1 MINWKNK
8 LFKNNAGFTNKPIII
23 TIIVIGFLI
32 RLYGVNWDSGY
43 YFHPDERSIYM
54 RVDCMYKVLMN
65 SLGYLDCIK
74 APPFELT
81 EPGLPSVQTFLN
93 SDKSPLNPHWFP
105 IGSAII
111 YLLLFFKIILSPFFT
126 LGVYDLYL
134 IGRPLSI
141 IADIGSMVF
150 IYLIAKNIFGSR
162 AALFS
167 LVLFAFLPT
176 SIQHSHYY
184 RPEPFSVFFILASF
198 WSMLK
203 LYNKQSLKH
212 YLVTGF
218 CIGLALSFKIS
229 ALSLGIPLSILFLL
243 FLISKIDHKS
253 ITLHFR
259 QFKLFLITGFVI
271 LSTYI
276 VLNPYSILDFQEFWE
291 WNTREINIVNTAG
304 IVPYTIQYLNSPNF
318 IYEFLQ
324 TTKWNIGLLTGVSLW
339 VLFTSAIIYNFK
351 YPKMNEILLLV
362 WGFAYFITIATVD
375 VKFSRYMYPLIPIMI
390 IIGSGYLFKIQ
401 NYLGQKKNLL
411 SPVLSII
418 IAILA
423 ASSILYGLAY
433 TNMYT
438 KDHTAVQASK
448 WINGNIPKGTKIIND
463 NHWDESIPDIYGYQ
477 VKQIPIF
484 ESDTQDKG
492 FDIAIDLSSSEYLIF
507 YSNRT
512 YNAIF
517 NNSSQYP
524 ISASYYNNLFNQKL
538 GYSLIKSFT
547 QYPEIAGIHFQ
558 HDTFSINNIPT
569 PIGFPTDDNS
579 GLYLNLGY
587 GDNDIV
593 NYDHPVVLIFQNTQ
607 HYKPDQIY
615 QTIYSGRT
623 NYPSKLN
630 SMLTLEDKI
639 TNSNGG
645 TWNNIFSE
653 NILIAKLPVLSWFIL
668 LEIVTILFLPISL
681 IIFHGLPDKGFGI
694 NKLLSLFV
702 IAYITWMFV
711 YLNIL
716 TFTMSSIILI
726 VVILSAV
733 SIRIFY
739 TNKDYIVTTIK
750 NNIKLFVI
758 EDLIFLSAFGLF
770 VLIRWFNPDLW
781 HPYLGGE
788 KPMDFAYLNAII
800 KSTTMPPYDPWF
812 AGGYIN
818 YYYFGQ
824 FFIAVYIILSG
835 ILPEI
840 AYNLAIPTLYA
851 FTAILSFSIGYN
863 IYSLYREKIHLSR
876 TSIFAGFIT
885 LFLITLSGNFGI
897 LFQIIDNPSYLMN
910 PTRFDWW
917 GPSRMMEPQFSIT
930 EFPFWTFLFADLHAH
945 LIALPFT
952 ILAILVGLNVCTNL
966 LKQEGIFT
974 KKFIA
979 SFLSFALIL
988 GSLSVINTWD
998 YPTYLVISL
1007 FFIFIGIFTSLSSI
1021 QQKITKLI
1029 LISSSLITIS
1039 YLLYLPYHLDNTIYT
1054 SGFHLSNEQTAISD
1068 FLSIY
1073 GFFLFILL
1081 SYFLLKTLNFYT
1093 SLPIPRNLIFPISI
1107 ILISAITVI
1116 LSFTLYFGYFT
1127 VGIIVILIIMLKLM
1141 IPDLYMN
1148 SLGNRY
1154 YLFPL
1159 FFILLSLSI
1168 CIFVDIFTIDNDI
1181 NRMNTVFKFYNQ
1193 AWILFSIGSAFLLTI
1208 LLESIN
1214 SKLIFN
1220 NRIVT
1225 FFWIF
1230 LLGFFVINASLFAIF
1245 GTTSRVNNR
1254 FTTEFKSLNGM
1265 EFMQY
1270 ASYTDT
1276 KAPLWNPEMNGL
1288 NLNHDLEGIMWIRN
1302 NIPGSPVIAE
1312 ATTEP
1317 HRYMWGNRISIYTG
1331 NPTVIGWGWHQT
1343 QQRTSGESI
1352 EEINT
1357 RIQDVKVFFSTENK
1371 KLAQDIAE
1379 KYNIEYIYVGELEKI
1394 YYPKEGL
1401 DKFDFMIQQGFKK
1414 IYYKNG
1420 FSVYKIELT

>member
-1 MINWKNK
+1 MINWNNK
-8 LFKNNAGFTNKPIII
+8 SFKNNAGFINKSIII
-23 TIIVIGFLI
+23 TIIIIGFLI
-32 RLYGVNWDSGY
+32 RLYGMNWDSGY

-81 EPGLPSVQTFLN
+81 EPGLPSIQTFFN

-105 IGSAII
+105 LGSAII
-111 YLLLFFKIILSPFFT
+111 YLLLFFKILLSPFFT
-126 LGVYDLYL
+126 IGVYDLYL

-162 AALFS
+162 AALLS

-203 LYNKQSLKH
+203 LYNKQSIKH
-212 YLVTGF
+212 YLYVGF
-218 CIGLALSFKIS
+218 SIGLALSFKIS

-243 FLISKIDHKS
+243 FLISSINSSS
-253 ITLHFR
+253 ITLQLH
-259 QFKLFLITGFVI
+259 QIKLFLITGLVI
-271 LSTYI
+271 VSTYVI
-276 VLNPYSILDFQEFWE
+276 INPYSILDFQEFWE

-304 IVPYTIQYLNSPNF
+304 IVPYTIQYLNTPNF

-339 VLFTSAIIYNFK
+339 ILFISAIIYNFR
-351 YPKMNEILLLV
+351 YPKINEILLLV
-362 WGFAYFITIATVD
+362 WGFAYFITIATVE

-401 NYLGQKKNLL
+401 YYLSQKKNLFH
-411 SPVLSII
+411 PVFSILI
-418 IAILA
+418 VILTT
-423 ASSILYGLAY
+423 SSVLYGLAY
-433 TNMYT
+433 TNIYT
-438 KDHTAVQASK
+438 NDHTAVQASK
-448 WINGNIPKGTKIIND
+448 WINENIPKGTKIIND

-477 VKQIPIF
+477 IKQIPIF

-492 FDIAIDLSSSEYLIF
+492 FNIAIDLSSSEYLIF

-517 NNSSQYP
+517 NNSSRYP
-524 ISASYYNNLFNQKL
+524 ISASYYDSLFNEKL
-538 GYSLIKSFT
+538 GYSLVKSFT

-558 HDTFSINNIPT
+558 HDTFSINDIPT
-569 PIGFPTDDNS
+569 PIGFPTDDKS
-579 GLYLNLGY
+579 GLNLNLGY

-593 NYDHPVVLIFQNTQ
+593 NYDHPVVLIFENIQK
-607 HYKPDQIY
+607 YKPDRIY

-623 NYPSKLN
+623 NYPSVLN
-630 SMLTLEDKI
+630 SMLNTEDRI
-639 TNSNGG
+639 INSNGG

-653 NILIAKLPVLSWFIL
+653 NILAQKLPILSWFIL
-668 LEIVTILFLPISL
+668 LEILSILLLPISL
-681 IIFHGLPDKGFGI
+681 IIFRGLPDKGFGI

-702 IAYITWMFV
+702 IAYITWIFV

-716 TFTMSSIILI
+716 TFTKFSIILI
-726 VVILSAV
+726 IVILSAI
-733 SIRIFY
+733 SIRVFFR
-739 TNKDYIVTTIK
+739 NKDYIITTTK
-750 NNIKLFVI
+750 NNIKIFVL
-758 EDLIFLSAFGLF
+758 EDLIFLSAFALF

-840 AYNLAIPTLYA
+840 AYNLAIPSLYA
-851 FTAILSFSIGYN
+851 FTAILSFSVGYN
-863 IYSLYREKIHLSR
+863 IYSLYREKTNFNRS
-876 TSIFAGFIT
+876 SVFAGLMS

-952 ILAILVGLNVCTNL
+952 ILTILVGLNVCTNL
-966 LKQEGIFT
+966 LKQERIFT

-1021 QQKITKLI
+1021 QQTITKLI

-1054 SGFHLSNEQTAISD
+1054 SGFHLSNEQTNISD

-1081 SYFLLKTLNFYT
+1081 SYFLLKTLSFYT
-1093 SLPIPRNLIFPISI
+1093 SLPIPRNLIIPISI

-1127 VGIIVILIIMLKLM
+1127 VGIIVILIIILKLM

-1168 CIFVDIFTIDNDI
+1168 CVFVDIFTIDNDI

-1288 NLNHDLEGIMWIRN
+1288 NLNHDLEGIMWIRD
-1302 NIPGSPVIAE
+1302 NILGSPVIAE

-1401 DKFDFMIQQGFKK
+1401 DKFDLMIQQGFKK

-1420 FSVYKIELT
+1420 FSVYKIELS

>member
-8 LFKNNAGFTNKPIII
+8 SIKNNAGFINKSIII
-23 TIIVIGFLI
+23 TIIIIGFLI
-32 RLYGVNWDSGY
+32 RLYGLNWDSGY

-54 RVDCMYKVLMN
+54 RVDCMHKVLMS
-65 SLGYLDCIK
+65 SLGYLDCVK
-74 APPFELT
+74 SAPFDLT
-81 EPGLPSVQTFLN
+81 EPGFPSIQTFFS

-105 IGSAII
+105 LGSAII
-111 YLLLFFKIILSPFFT
+111 YLLLIFKMLLSPFIS

-134 IGRPLSI
+134 IGRSLSI

-150 IYLIAKNIFGSR
+150 IYIITKNIFGVR
-162 AALFS
+162 AALLS

-184 RPEPFSVFFILASF
+184 RPEPFSVLFILASF

-203 LYNKQSLKH
+203 LYDKQSLKH
-212 YLVTGF
+212 YFLVGL

-229 ALSLGIPLSILFLL
+229 ALSLGIPLSILFVM
-243 FLISKIDHKS
+243 FVVSKIDSAS
-253 ITLHFR
+253 ITFQLH
-259 QFKLFLITGFVI
+259 QVKLFTITGIVI
-271 LSTYI
+271 ASTYLVI
-276 VLNPYSILDFQEFWE
+276 NPYAILDFEEFWE
-291 WNTREINIVNTAG
+291 WNTREINIINTAG
-304 IVPYTIQYLNSPNF
+304 IVPYTIQYLNTPNF

-324 TTKWNIGLLTGVSLW
+324 TTKWNIGILTGITLW
-339 VLFTSAIIYNFK
+339 VLFLSAIIYNFR
-351 YPKMNEILLLV
+351 YPKITEILLLV
-362 WGFAYFITIATVD
+362 WGFAYFITIATVE
-375 VKFSRYMYPLIPIMI
+375 VKFTRYMYPLIPIMI
-390 IIGSGYLFKIQ
+390 IIGSGYLFKVQ
-401 NYLGQKKNLL
+401 HYLNQKKNFLHAVF
-411 SPVLSII
+411 PIV

-423 ASSILYGLAY
+423 TSSVLYGLAY
-433 TNMYT
+433 TNIYT
-438 KDHTAVQASK
+438 NDHSAVQASK
-448 WINGNIPKGTKIIND
+448 WINENIPKGTKIIND

-477 VKQIPIF
+477 IKQIPIF

-492 FDIAIDLSSSEYLIF
+492 FNIAMDLSSSEYVIF

-524 ISASYYNNLFNQKL
+524 ISASYYNSLFNGEL
-538 GYSLIKSFT
+538 GYSLVKSIT
-547 QYPEIAGIHFQ
+547 QYPEILGIHFQ

-569 PIGFPTDDNS
+569 PIGFPTDDGS

-593 NYDHPVVLIFQNTQ
+593 NYDHPVVLIFENIQK
-607 HYKPDQIY
+607 YKPDRIY

-623 NYPSKLN
+623 NYPSELS
-630 SMLTLEDKI
+630 SMLTTEDRI
-639 TNSNGG
+639 SNSNSG
-645 TWNNIFSE
+645 TWDTIFPKNLLVE
-653 NILIAKLPVLSWFIL
+653 KLPVLSWFIL
-668 LEIVTILFLPISL
+668 LEILTLLFLPISL
-681 IIFHGLPDKGFGI
+681 IIFRGLPDKGFGI

-702 IAYITWMFV
+702 IAYITWIFV

-716 TFTMSSIILI
+716 TFTMSSIVLI
-726 VVILSAV
+726 VVILGAI
-733 SIRIFY
+733 SIRVFY
-739 TNKDYIVTTIK
+739 KNKNYIVTTIK
-750 NNIKLFVI
+750 NNIKIFVI
-758 EDLIFLSAFGLF
+758 EDLIFLSAFALF

-824 FFIAVYIILSG
+824 FFIAVYIVLSG
-835 ILPEI
+835 IVTEI

-863 IYSLYREKIHLSR
+863 IYSLYREKIHLNRS
-876 TSIFAGFIT
+876 SLFAGFIT

-952 ILAILVGLNVCTNL
+952 ILTILLGLNVCTHL
-966 LKQEGIFT
+966 LKQEKIYT
-974 KKFIA
+974 RQFIA
-979 SFLSFALIL
+979 SFLCFALIL

-998 YPTYLVISL
+998 YPIYLVISL
-1007 FFIFIGIFTSLSSI
+1007 FFIFIGLFTSLSLL
-1021 QQKITKLI
+1021 QQTITKLI
-1029 LISSSLITIS
+1029 LISITLTSIS
-1039 YLLYLPYHLDNTIYT
+1039 YLLYLPYHLDSTIYT
-1054 SGFHLSNEQTAISD
+1054 SGFHLSNEQTNISD

-1073 GFFLFILL
+1073 GFFLFIFL
-1081 SYFLLKTLNFYT
+1081 SYFLLKTLNFYV
-1093 SLPIPRNLIFPISI
+1093 SLSIPKNLIIPISI
-1107 ILISAITVI
+1107 ILISTIIVI

-1127 VGIIVILIIMLKLM
+1127 VGIILILLIMLKLM

-1159 FFILLSLSI
+1159 FFILLSLGI

-1208 LLESIN
+1208 LLESIK
-1214 SKLIFN
+1214 SKLILN
-1220 NRIVT
+1220 NRIIRY
-1225 FFWIF
+1225 FWIF
-1230 LLGFFVINASLFAIF
+1230 LFGCFVINASLFAVF

-1265 EFMQY
+1265 EFMKY
-1270 ASYTDT
+1270 ATYTDT
-1276 KAPLWNPEMNGL
+1276 KAPLWESEMDGL
-1288 NLNHDLEGIMWIRN
+1288 DLNNDLEGIMWIRA

-1343 QQRTSGESI
+1343 QQRTSRESI

-1420 FSVYKIELT
+1420 FSVYKIKKP